1 MAAIY
6 HYNNSGN
13 GNQEIFKSG
22 INVLTSV
29 KVPFLD
35 TLLTPANLAVITEM
49 SIQNS
54 ETVQFF
60 MTFDDAINWFYF
72 GKGLG
77 SLTIRGM
84 LLTCENGTPGLGVL
98 LDDVMRKARGK
109 SVDVSLGNA
118 VFRCLMTSFNLNLSQ
133 DPSPVVEF
141 TLGLSIY
148 AHSLPTR
155 EKINVPCDYNPRFD
169 DLSA

>member
-6 HYNNSGN
+6 HYNNSATGSK
-13 GNQEIFKSG
+13 EVFRSG

-29 KVPFLD
+29 RVPFLD
-35 TLLTPANLAVITEM
+35 NLLAPSNLAVITEM
-49 SIQNS
+49 SIQTN

-77 SLTIRGM
+77 TLTLRGI
-84 LLTCENGTPGLGVL
+84 LLTCDDGTPGLPVL
-98 LDDVMRKARGK
+98 LDDVMRKTRGK
-109 SVDVSLGNA
+109 SVDVSIGNA
-118 VFRCLMTSFNLNLSQ
+118 VFRCLMTSFNMNLSQ

-141 TLGLSIY
+141 NLSLSIY
-148 AHSLPTR
+148 SHNLPSR
-155 EKINVPCDYNPRFD
+155 ERINVPCDYNPRFD
-169 DLSA
+169 DLGA

>member
-6 HYNNSGN
+6 HYNTSEGN
-13 GNQEIFKSG
+13 KEVFRSG

-35 TLLTPANLAVITEM
+35 NLLAADNLALITEM
-49 SIQNS
+49 TIQNS

-77 SLTIRGM
+77 SLSIRGM
-84 LLTCENGTPGLGVL
+84 LLTSDKGTPGLPVL
-98 LDDVMRKARGK
+98 LDDVMRKMRGK

-118 VFRCLMTSFNLNLSQ
+118 VFRCLMTSFNLSLTQ
-133 DPSPVVEF
+133 DPSPMVEF

-148 AHSLPTR
+148 SHNLPTR
-155 EKINVPCDYNPRFD
+155 EKVNVPCDYNPRFD
-169 DLSA
+169 DLGA

>member
-1 MAAIY
+1 MLFR
-6 HYNNSGN
+6 S
-13 GNQEIFKSG
+13 EIFKSG

-29 KVPFLD
+29 RVPFLD
-35 TLLTPANLAVITEM
+35 TLLAPSNLALITEM
-49 SIQNS
+49 SIQNN

-77 SLTIRGM
+77 TLSIRGM
-84 LLTCENGTPGLGVL
+84 LLTCEGGTPGLPVL
-98 LDDVMRKARGK
+98 LDDVMRKTRGK

-118 VFRCLMTSFNLNLSQ
+118 VFRCLLTSFNMSLSQ

-141 TLGLSIY
+141 TLNLSIY
-148 AHSLPTR
+148 SHNLPTR
-155 EKINVPCDYNPRFD
+155 ERINVPCDYNPRFD